1 METLLDFRESVKDF
15 YGKYDT
21 YVVSGWKFLTA
32 LLSFWFINGRLGY
45 FEKLNSIFVVMILA
59 LFCSFLPINGT
70 VLVGAALILLHLY
83 GLSLPAL
90 IVGGGILVIFV
101 LVYFSVTPREGYAFV
116 LTMLALELGIPCA
129 VPLVFGLVSTPV
141 TAAAMCFGIIS
152 YHMLGS
158 IAGATETV
166 AASGKSSLAEESQEL
181 IKNIKALLESIIKDD
196 RLVLALISMV
206 AVLLVVYLIR
216 RMAVKYSW
224 TMAIGIGTL
233 TFLLVELTGCLV
245 FDRMGETLG
254 VIIGTAFAALIAFCV
269 KFFVFQVDYSKVVN
283 VQFEDGDYYYYVKA
297 VPKVKKGREE
307 RGDN

>member
-15 YGKYDT
+15 YGKYDA
-21 YVVSGWKFLTA
+21 YIVSGWKFLTA

-45 FEKLNSIFVVMILA
+45 FEKLNSIFVVLI
-59 LFCSFLPINGT
+59 LPINGI
-70 VLVGAALILLHLY
+70 VLVGASLILIHLY
-83 GLSLPAL
+83 GLSLPAF
-90 IVGGGILVIFV
+90 IVGGGILVIFL

-116 LTMLALELGIPCA
+116 LTMLALELGIPCT
-129 VPLVFGLVSTPV
+129 VPLVFGLISTPAA
-141 TAAAMCFGIIS
+141 AAAMCFGIIS
-152 YHMLGS
+152 YYMLGS
-158 IAGATETV
+158 VAGATEA
-166 AASGKSSLAEESQEL
+166 AASGKTSLAEESQEL
-181 IKNIKALLESIIKDD
+181 IKNIKTLLESIIKDD

-206 AVLLVVYLIR
+206 SVLLVVYLIR

-224 TMAIGIGTL
+224 TMAIVIGTL

-245 FDRMGETLG
+245 FDRMGEALG
-254 VIIGTAFAALIAFCV
+254 LLIGTAFAVLIAFIV
-269 KFFVFQVDYSKVVN
+269 KFFVFRVDYSKVVN

>member
-15 YGKYDT
+15 YGKYDA
-21 YVVSGWKFLTA
+21 YIVSGWKFLPA

-45 FEKLNSIFVVMILA
+45 FEKLNSIFVVLILA
-59 LFCSFLPINGT
+59 LFCSFLPINGI
-70 VLVGAALILLHLY
+70 VLVGASLILIHLY
-83 GLSLPAL
+83 GLSLPAF
-90 IVGGGILVIFV
+90 IVGGGILVIFL

-116 LTMLALELGIPCA
+116 LTMLALELGIPCT
-129 VPLVFGLVSTPV
+129 VPLVFGLISTPAA
-141 TAAAMCFGIIS
+141 AAAMCFGIIS
-152 YHMLGS
+152 YYMLGS
-158 IAGATETV
+158 VAGATEA
-166 AASGKSSLAEESQEL
+166 AASGKTSLAEESQEL
-181 IKNIKALLESIIKDD
+181 IKNIKTLLESIIKDD

-224 TMAIGIGTL
+224 TMAIVIGTL

-245 FDRMGETLG
+245 FDRMGEALG
-254 VIIGTAFAALIAFCV
+254 LLIGTAFAVLIAFIV
-269 KFFVFQVDYSKVVN
+269 KFFVFRVDYSKVVN